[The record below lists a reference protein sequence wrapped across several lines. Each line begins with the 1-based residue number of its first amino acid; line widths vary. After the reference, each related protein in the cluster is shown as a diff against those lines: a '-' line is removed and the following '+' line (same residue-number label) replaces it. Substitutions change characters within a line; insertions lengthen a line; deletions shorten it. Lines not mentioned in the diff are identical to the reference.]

1 MNTHLI
7 ACEML
12 RDEMELA
19 MERTGIEYPTIWLD
33 KGLHDTPDK
42 LRASLQDKINQLEK
56 YDTILLAMALCGGAL
71 DGVCCSHATL
81 AVPKFDDCI
90 RIILSLEP
98 GMRNAADA
106 RSLYYTRQWLDS
118 TEHLTRQQEQYAE
131 KYGPKK
137 AKKIM
142 KLLLAN
148 YKSYRMV
155 ETGAYDL
162 SAWEDKARQDAASL
176 ELEYGTQKG
185 SVRILEKL
193 LRQEFDEE
201 FLVVPPG
208 QPLTQRMF
216 LNL

>member
-1 MNTHLI
+1 MTFLI

-12 RDEMELA
+12 WDEVHLA

-33 KGLHDTPDK
+33 KGLHDTPEK
-42 LRASLQDKINQLEK
+42 LRAALQDKLSQLKE

-71 DGVCCSHATL
+71 DGVSCDHARL
-81 AVPKFDDCI
+81 VVPRFDDCI
-90 RIILSLEP
+90 RIILSTEP

-118 TEHLTRQQEQYAE
+118 AGHLTRQQEQYVE
-131 KYGPKK
+131 KYGEKK

-142 KLLLAN
+142 RLMLAN
-148 YKSYRMV
+148 YKSCRMV
-155 ETGAYDL
+155 DTGAYDL
-162 SAWEDKARQDAASL
+162 AEWEDRARSDAAAL
-176 ELEYGTQKG
+176 ELEYGTQAG

-201 FLVVPPG
+201 FLVVGPG
-208 QPLTQRMF
+208 EALTQRMF
-216 LNL
+216 LAL

>member
-1 MNTHLI
+1 MTHLI

-12 RDEMELA
+12 RDEVELA
-19 MERTGIEYPTIWLD
+19 MARTGIEYPTIWLD
-33 KGLHDTPDK
+33 KGLHDTPEK
-42 LRASLQDKINQLEK
+42 LRASLTDKLSQLEK

-71 DGVCCSHATL
+71 DGVSCAHARL

-98 GMRNAADA
+98 GMRNAADP
-106 RSLYYTRQWLDS
+106 RSLYYTREWLDS
-118 TEHLTRQQEQYAE
+118 TDHLTRQQEQYVA
-131 KYGPKK
+131 KYGEKK

-142 KLLLAN
+142 RLLLAN

-162 SAWEDKARQDAASL
+162 AEWEAMARADAASL
-176 ELEYGTQKG
+176 ELEYGTQPG
-185 SVRILEKL
+185 TVRVLEKL

-201 FLVVPPG
+201 FLVVGPG
-208 QPLTQRMF
+208 EKLTQRMF
-216 LNL
+216 LHL

>member
-1 MNTHLI
+1 MTHLI

-12 RDEMELA
+12 RDEVELA
-19 MERTGIEYPTIWLD
+19 MARTGIEYPTIWLD
-33 KGLHDTPDK
+33 KGLHDTPEK
-42 LRASLQDKINQLEK
+42 LRASLQDKIDQLDK

-71 DGVCCSHATL
+71 DGISCTHARL

-118 TEHLTRQQEQYAE
+118 AGHLTRQQEQYVE
-131 KYGPKK
+131 KYGEKK

-142 KLLLAN
+142 RLMLAN
-148 YKSYRMV
+148 YKSCRMV
-155 ETGAYDL
+155 DTGAYDM
-162 SAWEDKARQDAASL
+162 AEWEDRARADADAL
-176 ELEYGTQKG
+176 GLEYGTQQG
-185 SVRILEKL
+185 TVRVLEKL

-201 FLVVPPG
+201 FLVVAPG
-208 QPLTQRMF
+208 ETLTQRMF
-216 LNL
+216 LNI